1 MTACHRDFVND
12 CVPPKSSQLMN
23 FQKTL
28 HLLEFSWNFAK
39 IRHFNF
45 LQFSWLGSQK
55 SDPSIFSKFHDPGKR
70 KKKSKTNEAFHILK
84 MKTPFEKEPHF
95 ENESSF
101 RNPFWKWKHTY
112 GKVRICKWQCTLIRG
127 VIVIHPGLKYGL
139 FHYTLVHFDH
149 ILSGIQI
156 STIADFSSM
165 HSGDFCLL
173 LQISS
178 FAWLFLCY
186 HGIIWYISVSL

>member
-1 MTACHRDFVND
+1 
-12 CVPPKSSQLMN
+12 
-23 FQKTL
+23 
-28 HLLEFSWNFAK
+28 
-39 IRHFNF
+39 
-45 LQFSWLGSQK
+45 
-55 SDPSIFSKFHDPGKR
+55 
-70 KKKSKTNEAFHILK
+70 

-139 FHYTLVHFDH
+139 FHYTMVHFDH
-149 ILSGIQI
+149 ILSGVQI

-178 FAWLFLCY
+178 FAWLFSCY
-186 HGIIWYISVSL
+186 HGFNLKYRTRAIITCGLYIFTPFFSAVYNQERFQIKSGL